1 MPQRDRQGA
10 NRGEDLRDML
20 GETSIV
26 TRRGAESVTQAPRA
40 LVANCSSAWRF
51 RKSRASRS

>member
-26 TRRGAESVTQAPRA
+26 TRRGAESLTQAPRA
-40 LVANCSSAWRF
+40 LVAN
-51 RKSRASRS
+51 